1 MRSFS
6 PDGSCPPATPG
17 RRGGT
22 GRSRQC
28 TGRPG
33 HDDDDDD
40 DDDDEEEEEEKDEDG
55 QDGELEGDGDFNR
68 NFSYIAII
76 FDAVFPEVSH

>member
-1 MRSFS
+1 MA
-6 PDGSCPPATPG
+6 PGDSCPLETQA
-17 RRGGT
+17 RRVGT

-33 HDDDDDD
+33 HDDDD
-40 DDDDEEEEEEKDEDG
+40 EEDPDG
-55 QDGELEGDGDFNR
+55 QDDELEGNCDFSW
-68 NFSYIAII
+68 NFSYIAIV